1 MSYRLPLAMP
11 IVESPAFSDSGFLGS
26 LMYMTDY
33 SFFMP
38 YMEDNQRWMKAL
50 YQTVCS
56 VENGSGTPEE
66 MARMFGSDIENE
78 RKD

>member
-1 MSYRLPLAMP
+1 MRLDMGTG
-11 IVESPAFSDSGFLGS
+11 FSEVNREPNPTKWSEVNDIYIKGML
-26 LMYMTDY
+26 
-33 SFFMP
+33 P
-38 YMEDNQRWMKAL
+38 YMEDNQRWMQAL

-66 MARMFGSDIENE
+66 VARMFGSDIENE